1 MKIPRKRPTGFIMT
15 NYHATFCIR
24 GEVVA
29 MLTCQEPA
37 PRLLI
42 DISAQPADEQA
53 VRGFVHRTSFCVT
66 DATLIKALQDKVS
79 VGDVI
84 EATGSF
90 WQSGYVP
97 HRNSVIDT
105 TFSLSAYQLIQK
117 RVATPFNYSPYLGLC
132 LSAALH

>member
-1 MKIPRKRPTGFIMT
+1 MT
-15 NYHATFCIR
+15 SYHATFCIR

-29 MLTCQEPA
+29 LLTCQDPA
-37 PRLLI
+37 RDTGQGTAKRLLI
-42 DISAQPADEQA
+42 DISAQPTKDLDIQ
-53 VRGFVHRTSFCVT
+53 GFVHRTSFSVT
-66 DATLIKALQDKVS
+66 DTSLIQEIQDRVS

-97 HRNSVIDT
+97 HRTTVIDT

-117 RVATPFNYSPYLGLC
+117 RVSAAFRYSPYLGLC
-132 LSAALH
+132 QSVAIH